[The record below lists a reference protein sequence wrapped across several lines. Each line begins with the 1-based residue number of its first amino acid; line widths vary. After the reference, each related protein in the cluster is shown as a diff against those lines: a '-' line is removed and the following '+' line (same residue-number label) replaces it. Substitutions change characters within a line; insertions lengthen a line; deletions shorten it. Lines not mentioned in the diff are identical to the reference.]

1 MRLQYDDLIERLRRL
16 DEDAVL
22 TDDSDFRYVMVIVGG
37 ERLFS
42 SDDEAKASALSM
54 RRHKE
59 FLYSYQEYVKKNRP

>member
-1 MRLQYDDLIERLRRL
+1 M
-16 DEDAVL
+16 L